1 MGHHRER
8 QRRGQRESGKGER
21 EGDEGGSETGLNYF
35 GGCRAPRS
43 PLSRKRGGGHTELV
57 TCGLWGPSTHSLMG
71 HHRERQRRGKRET
84 AKCDREAIDGVR
96 KGTGLITF
104 GVAAPNDPLSHDDK
118 VARVADHSRVNSRL
132 HPGPRSVPLVNVDPK
147 THFIP
152 PFLTNPLAL
161 SLSERNHQSQICRQQ
176 GCLAPRVSGTPEP
189 TSVKLR
195 WGVCGT
201 MPPHLHPKAR
211 CSCMIYLR
219 HPV

>member
-161 SLSERNHQSQICRQQ
+161 SLSPNEITN
-176 GCLAPRVSGTPEP
+176 LK
-189 TSVKLR
+189 SVGNKGA
-195 WGVCGT
+195 W
-201 MPPHLHPKAR
+201 
-211 CSCMIYLR
+211 
-219 HPV
+219 HPVSQEPPNRRQSNFGGVSVAPCRPICTRKPDVPV

>member
-35 GGCRAPRS
+35 GSCRAPRS
-43 PLSRKRGGGHTELV
+43 PLSRKQGGGHTELV

-161 SLSERNHQSQICRQQ
+161 SLSPNEITN
-176 GCLAPRVSGTPEP
+176 LK
-189 TSVKLR
+189 SVGNKGA
-195 WGVCGT
+195 W
-201 MPPHLHPKAR
+201 
-211 CSCMIYLR
+211 
-219 HPV
+219 HPVSQEPPNRRQSNFGGVSVAPCRPICTRKPDVPV

>member
-43 PLSRKRGGGHTELV
+43 PLSRKQGGGHTELV

-161 SLSERNHQSQICRQQ
+161 SLSPNEITN
-176 GCLAPRVSGTPEP
+176 LK
-189 TSVKLR
+189 SVGNKGA
-195 WGVCGT
+195 W
-201 MPPHLHPKAR
+201 
-211 CSCMIYLR
+211 
-219 HPV
+219 HPVSQEPPNRRQSNFGGVSVAPCRPICTRKPDVPV